1 MKRAPSST
9 GREKGDPTH
18 EKTPIPVGLLVLIG
32 ALVLGCALYL
42 GVNSGGFRSDVY
54 GPPTIAV
61 TPSTQSLGKRVYVQ
75 NCLVCHQSGGQGVPR
90 MYPPLAQSDWVLGD
104 SWAGDNHL
112 VKIVLKGL
120 SGPIEVNGHRF
131 VGAMVP
137 WEKVLDDEKIAAV
150 LTYIRSEWGN
160 QAPPISPEFV
170 AEIRRQTQDRR
181 GEWTQAE
188 LKTIPKT
195 TRHTEPNRKDLP

>member
-9 GREKGDPTH
+9 SREKRDPTH

-32 ALVLGCALYL
+32 ALVLGCAIYF

-54 GPPTIAV
+54 GPTTIEVA
-61 TPSTQSLGKRVYVQ
+61 PSTQSLGKRVYVQ
-75 NCLVCHQSGGQGVPR
+75 NCLVCHQVGGQGIPR
-90 MYPPLAQSDWVLGD
+90 MYPPLAQSDWVLGEN
-104 SWAGDNHL
+104 WAGDNHL
-112 VKIVLKGL
+112 VKLVLKGL
-120 SGPIEVNGHRF
+120 SGPIEVNDRRF

-137 WEKVLDDEKIAAV
+137 WEKVLNDEKIAAV

-170 AEIRRQTQDRR
+170 AEIRQQTQDRR
-181 GEWTQAE
+181 GGWTQAE
-188 LKTIPKT
+188 LMAIPKT
-195 TRHTEPNRKDLP
+195 TRQAELNGKDLP